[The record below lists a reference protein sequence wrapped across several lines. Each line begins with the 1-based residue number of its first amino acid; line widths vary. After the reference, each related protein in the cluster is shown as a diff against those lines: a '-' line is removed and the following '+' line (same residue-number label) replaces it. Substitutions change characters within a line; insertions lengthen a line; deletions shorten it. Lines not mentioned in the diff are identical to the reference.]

1 MRYEFTGRHITV
13 TPALKKHTRE
23 HLDKLDKILD
33 SAPMMAHVILD
44 VEKHRQTAEIV
55 LTWRDHTFKAA
66 ASTKDM
72 YDSITQAS
80 DKIETQIFRLKDRF
94 AKSKRGKL
102 PMGTAAATIA
112 PARPA
117 KPAEAAAA
125 SNNGPES
132 PRIVRTRRYTVKP
145 MTPEEAASEIAASRE
160 QFVVF
165 RDAETNRTGVIY
177 KRKDGHFGLIEP

>member
-33 SAPMMAHVILD
+33 SAPMEAHVILD
-44 VEKHRQTAEIV
+44 VEKHRQTAEVI
-55 LTWRDHTFKAA
+55 LNWRDHTFKGA

-80 DKIETQIFRLKDRF
+80 VKIEKQLFKLKDRF

-102 PMGTAAATIA
+102 PTSEAAATIA
-112 PARPA
+112 SAAPV
-117 KPAEAAAA
+117 AAAA
-125 SNNGPES
+125 EPPSR
-132 PRIVRTRRYTVKP
+132 RIVRTRRYTVKP
-145 MTPEEAASEIAASRE
+145 MTPEEAATQITATGE

-177 KRKDGHFGLIEP
+177 KRKDGNFGLIEP

>member
-13 TPALKKHTRE
+13 TPALKKHSRE

-33 SAPMMAHVILD
+33 SAPMGAHVILD

-55 LTWRDHTFKAA
+55 LNWRDHTFKAA

-80 DKIETQIFRLKDRF
+80 VKIEKQLFKLKDKF

-102 PMGTAAATIA
+102 PTS
-112 PARPA
+112 
-117 KPAEAAAA
+117 EAAAA
-125 SNNGPES
+125 FTETPAPAARAAAPEA

-145 MTPEEAASEIAASRE
+145 MTPEEAAAQITATSE

-177 KRKDGHFGLIEP
+177 KRKDGNFGLIEP

>member
-23 HLDKLDKILD
+23 HLDKLDRILD
-33 SAPMMAHVILD
+33 SAPMQAHVVMD
-44 VEKHRQTAEIV
+44 VEKHRQMAEIV
-55 LTWRDHTFKAA
+55 LHWRDHTFKGFAT
-66 ASTKDM
+66 TKDM

-80 DKIETQIFRLKDRF
+80 VKIEKQLFRLKDRF

-102 PMGTAAATIA
+102 PTSTAAATIA
-112 PARPA
+112 PGPAAPARKVSATPA
-117 KPAEAAAA
+117 PEA
-125 SNNGPES
+125 
-132 PRIVRTRRYTVKP
+132 PRIFRTRRYTVKP
-145 MTPEEAASEIAASRE
+145 MTPEEAASQISASGE

-165 RDAETNRTGVIY
+165 RDAETNRTGVVY